1 MEMGQPPSVQEADP
15 AMWVRARQY
24 TGRIVTV
31 TNAKIFDEPVFNYT
45 RQFPFLWEEMS
56 VPVSFKDDRERA
68 EKILLDVADKHTV
81 KLAELGSEALHELQR
96 RYLMESAD
104 VKPRVYWR
112 ITDNWL
118 EMTVR
123 FVVRDHGVRDVKD
136 KMSREILTAFDRDGI
151 GIASAT
157 YEIVGLP
164 RVEIAGTLTTPH
176 DGAGS

>member
-45 RQFPFLWEEMS
+45 RHFPFLWEEMS
-56 VPVSFKDDRERA
+56 VPVSFKDDRARA
-68 EKILLDVADKHTV
+68 EKILLDVAEKHTV
-81 KLAELGSEALHELQR
+81 KLAELGSEALQELKR
-96 RYLMESAD
+96 RYLMESGD

-136 KMSREILTAFDRDGI
+136 KMSREILTSFDQAGI

-157 YEIVGLP
+157 FEIVGLP
-164 RVEIAGTLTTPH
+164 PLQVAGSLAPAH
-176 DGAGS
+176 DGAPN